1 MNDDT
6 GAPDQVA
13 AAPADLD
20 TADLDPVDLERIAD
34 ELDAVATALDRLDD
48 GTYWTDEVTGGP
60 LDDELLAADPT
71 RRRAG

>member
-1 MNDDT
+1 VNDDT
-6 GAPDQVA
+6 GAPEQVA

-20 TADLDPVDLERIAD
+20 AADLERIAG
-34 ELDAVATALDRLDD
+34 ELDAVAAALDRLDD

-60 LDDELLAADPT
+60 LDDALLATDPT